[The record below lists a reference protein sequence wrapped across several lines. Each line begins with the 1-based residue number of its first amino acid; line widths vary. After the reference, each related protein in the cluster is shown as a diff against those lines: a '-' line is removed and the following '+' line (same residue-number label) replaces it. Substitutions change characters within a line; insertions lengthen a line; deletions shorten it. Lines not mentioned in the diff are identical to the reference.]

1 MRRNRRRRRRR
12 WPVVLVVILIV
23 AALLLAGGLFLKK
36 KLVRV
41 AAEKMIEQQ
50 AQEYEGGQ
58 TADIMDRMSE
68 EDLDVATKIA
78 DKYITA
84 GKVSEYM
91 KLYTG
96 GDLDAIKQDL
106 KATMSQEDLDT
117 LRALYQTYQ
126 SQ

>member
-1 MRRNRRRRRRR
+1 MSKNRRRRK
-12 WPVVLVVILIV
+12 WPIVLIVIIVV

-36 KLVRV
+36 KIVRA

-50 AQEYEGGQ
+50 AQEYGDGQ
-58 TADIMDRMSE
+58 GTDIIDRMSE
-68 EDLDVATKIA
+68 EDLQAATKIA

-84 GKVSEYM
+84 EKASEYM

-96 GDLDAIKQDL
+96 GDLEAIKQDL

-117 LRALYQTYQ
+117 LRALYQKYQ